1 MVGGR
6 GRRLGDEPCRALPR
20 DAAVALRDRVR
31 RRPPR
36 ASGSRSAASLQA
48 SRSGSQLRLTGAGS
62 TRPSAI
68 AALYVLSLGIL
79 DLAERTFG
87 GSIETDFERGHV
99 AVSVLWTLIG
109 LGLLIAGLIRDSR
122 LLRYGGLT
130 LFGLSLAK
138 IFLYDLSALNS
149 VARALSFIVV
159 GALVLVGG
167 FFLQRLSAQRRPP
180 AV

>member
-1 MVGGR
+1 M
-6 GRRLGDEPCRALPR
+6 
-20 DAAVALRDRVR
+20 
-31 RRPPR
+31 
-36 ASGSRSAASLQA
+36 
-48 SRSGSQLRLTGAGS
+48 
-62 TRPSAI
+62 
-68 AALYVLSLGIL
+68 LSLGIL

-159 GALVLVGG
+159 GAPRPRR
-167 FFLQRLSAQRRPP
+167 RLLPPAAQRPEAAAGRPSSTHRIPRRRRAAAP
-180 AV
+180 AAATPA